1 MSAPSLDAAWR
12 RQVIA
17 ARAQSLE
24 DAATTETASVAVLLG
39 ADPDDAF
46 VSALESDALDRGFAT
61 ATVSLAEHSLHE
73 LEDLLGA
80 AAAALRLH
88 DVKGSRKHGLLAALE
103 AFAAEH
109 GSQAEARFEEFADAE
124 ALHGALR
131 DLALEVLGV
140 LGGRMASRRVTAFFE
155 GEAITLSD
163 DTELRQLSSRTAKN
177 GMNQLTRLLRALG
190 YRGLRLMLTDAEALA
205 GLTRVQREVAYT
217 VLRELIDN
225 ADGHRGMM
233 RTEILL
239 VGTPALVN
247 RVGGLRAH
255 PALASRLLGDA
266 KVEADA
272 DVGLPQPHRT
282 VQWID
287 PPQGTS
293 AEELAG
299 DPPAVEPVPGSR
311 AKALHT
317 HLRLVRGLPPTEGLD
332 GISVGMEAL
341 DAELSAL
348 FAHAAHDSSVFAIL
362 SGDYGA
368 GKTHRLL
375 HLESLALTEGR
386 PVFRLS
392 VERLDEDL
400 GNPQR
405 HLRRLLESSTLPGR
419 RAHGPLEQLDVWLST
434 EAGTERLHEALE
446 EVAALEDVPGAKAAA
461 RALRGSDEALDV
473 DQVRSVLGALDL
485 ELKPGAPTYRRDA
498 YARLHLW
505 VELLARLEDTD
516 GPLIVLDEAENLF
529 RAGVSRPERRT
540 ALRSLAFYCGGWIDR
555 GVVVLAVT
563 PDTLAILRSE
573 SAELLAEI
581 DGQAT
586 HLPEE
591 DVTMLRRRLRSRP
604 LSVTRMGREELE
616 ELADR
621 AYQIGCKA
629 RGLRRERSREELL
642 ETFAKGARKPRE
654 VVQRVAQHVE
664 GRAWSSRD

>member
-1 MSAPSLDAAWR
+1 MSAPSLDSAWR
-12 RQVIA
+12 RLVIA

-24 DAATTETASVAVLLG
+24 DAAATETATVAVLLG
-39 ADPDDAF
+39 NAPDDAF
-46 VSALESDALDRGFAT
+46 VDELEADALARGFAT
-61 ATVSLAEHSLHE
+61 ATVSLHEHSLHE
-73 LEDLLGA
+73 LDDLLGA
-80 AAAALRLH
+80 AAAGLRLY
-88 DVKGSRKHGLLAALE
+88 DVRGSRKHGLLAALE
-103 AFAAEH
+103 AFASEH
-109 GSQAEARFEEFADAE
+109 GKRAEARFEEFADAE

-131 DLALEVLGV
+131 DLAVEVLGV
-140 LGGRMASRRVTAFFE
+140 LGGRTASRRVTAFFD
-155 GEAITLSD
+155 GMPITLSD
-163 DTELRQLSSRTAKN
+163 ETELRQLSSRTAKH

-190 YRGLRLMLTDAEALA
+190 YRGLRLMLTGAEALA
-205 GLTRVQREVAYT
+205 GLTRVRREIAYT

-225 ADGHRGMM
+225 ADGHGGMM

-239 VGTPALVN
+239 IGTPALVN

-266 KVEADA
+266 RVEADA

-287 PPQGTS
+287 PPQGTK
-293 AEELAG
+293 ADELAG
-299 DPPAVEPVPGSR
+299 DPPTVEPVPAGR
-311 AKALHT
+311 AKALRA
-317 HLRLVRGLPPTEGLD
+317 HLRLVRGLPPIEGLEQV
-332 GISVGMEAL
+332 SVGMEAL
-341 DAELSAL
+341 DAELAAL
-348 FAHAAHDSSVFAIL
+348 FAHASHDSSVFAIL

-375 HLESLALTEGR
+375 HLESLALAQGR

-405 HLRRLLESSTLPGR
+405 HLRRLLDSSTLPGR
-419 RAHGPLEQLDVWLST
+419 HGHGALEQLDLWLASAAST
-434 EAGTERLHEALE
+434 RRLHEALE
-446 EVAALEDVPGAKAAA
+446 EVALLDAPGAKAAA
-461 RALRGSDEALDV
+461 RALRGSADTLDV
-473 DQVRSVLGALDL
+473 AQVRSVLGALDL
-485 ELKPGAPTYRRDA
+485 EPKPGAPTYRRDA

-505 VELLARLEDTD
+505 VELLARLAETD

-529 RAGVSRPERRT
+529 RAGVSRAERRT
-540 ALRSLAFYCGGWIDR
+540 ALRSLSFYCGGWIAR

-563 PDTLAILRSE
+563 PDTLSILRSE

-604 LSVTRMGREELE
+604 LSIARMGREELE

-629 RGLRRERSREELL
+629 RGLRRERSRGELL
-642 ETFAKGARKPRE
+642 ETFAKGAKQPRE

-664 GRAWSSRD
+664 GRAWSASD

>member
-1 MSAPSLDAAWR
+1 MSAPSLDTAWR

-39 ADPDDAF
+39 APDDDF
-46 VSALESDALDRGFAT
+46 VNDLESDALDRGFAT
-61 ATVSLAEHSLHE
+61 ATVSLAEHSLHQ
-73 LEDLLGA
+73 LDDLLGA
-80 AAAALRLH
+80 AAAGLRLY

-109 GSQAEARFEEFADAE
+109 GREAEARFEEFADVE
-124 ALHGALR
+124 VLHGDLR

-140 LGGRMASRRVTAFFE
+140 LGGRTASRRVTAFFD
-155 GEAITLSD
+155 GKPITLSD

-239 VGTPALVN
+239 IGTPALVD

-266 KVEADA
+266 TVEAAA

-282 VQWID
+282 VQWIE
-287 PPQGTS
+287 PPEGTT

-299 DPPAVEPVPGSR
+299 APPKVEAVPDSR

-317 HLRLVRGLPPTEGLD
+317 HLRLVRGLPPTEGLE

-348 FAHAAHDSSVFAIL
+348 FAHASHDSSVFAIL
-362 SGDYGA
+362 SGDYGS

-375 HLESLALTEGR
+375 HLESLALAENR

-419 RAHGPLEQLDVWLST
+419 QGHGPLEQLELWLASAAAT
-434 EAGTERLHEALE
+434 KRLHEALE
-446 EVAALEDVPGAKAAA
+446 EVSMLEVPGAKAAA
-461 RALRGSDEALDV
+461 RALRGSEEGLDV
-473 DQVRSVLGALDL
+473 DHVRSVLGALDL
-485 ELKPGAPTYRRDA
+485 EQKPGAPTYRRDA

-505 VELLARLEDTD
+505 VELLARLADTD

-529 RAGVSRPERRT
+529 RAGVSRAERRT
-540 ALRSLAFYCGGWIDR
+540 ALRSLSFYCGGWIER

-563 PDTLAILRSE
+563 PDTLSILRSE
-573 SAELLAEI
+573 SAELLEEI

-604 LSVTRMGREELE
+604 LSVARMGREELE

-621 AYQIGCKA
+621 AYQVGCKA

-642 ETFAKGARKPRE
+642 ETFAKGAKKPRE

-664 GRAWSSRD
+664 GRAWSPAD

>member
-1 MSAPSLDAAWR
+1 MSDPSLDTAWR

-39 ADPDDAF
+39 SSPDDTF
-46 VSALESDALDRGFAT
+46 VDALEADALERGFAT
-61 ATVSLAEHSLHE
+61 AMVSLREHSLHE
-73 LEDLLGA
+73 LDDLLGA
-80 AAAALRLH
+80 AAAGLRLY
-88 DVKGSRKHGLLAALE
+88 DVRGSRKHGLLAALE

-109 GSQAEARFEEFADAE
+109 GNEAEARFAEFADAE

-131 DLALEVLGV
+131 DLAVEVLGV
-140 LGGRMASRRVTAFFE
+140 LGGRTASRRVKAFFD
-155 GEAITLSD
+155 GEPITLSD

-177 GMNQLTRLLRALG
+177 GMHQLTRLLRALG
-190 YRGLRLMLTDAEALA
+190 YRGLRLMLTEAEACA
-205 GLTRVQREVAYT
+205 DLTRVRREIAYT

-225 ADGHRGMM
+225 ADGHGGMM

-266 KVEADA
+266 RVEADA

-287 PPQGTS
+287 PPQGTR

-299 DPPAVEPVPGSR
+299 DPPAVQAVAASR
-311 AKALHT
+311 AKALRT
-317 HLRLVRGLPPTEGLD
+317 HLRLVRGLPPTEDLAK
-332 GISVGMEAL
+332 ISVGMEAL

-348 FAHAAHDSSVFAIL
+348 FAHAAQDSSVFALL

-375 HLESLALTEGR
+375 HLESLALAERR

-405 HLRRLLESSTLPGR
+405 HLRRLLESGTLPGR
-419 RAHGPLEQLDVWLST
+419 EGLGPLQQLELWLSS
-434 EAGTERLHEALE
+434 EAGTRRLHEALE
-446 EVAALEDVPGAKAAA
+446 EVAELDVPGAKAAA
-461 RALRGSDEALDV
+461 RALRTSGETLDG
-473 DQVRSVLGALDL
+473 DHVREVLGALDL

-498 YARLHLW
+498 YARLDLW

-540 ALRSLAFYCGGWIDR
+540 ALRSLAFYCGGWLERAVI
-555 GVVVLAVT
+555 VLAVT
-563 PDTLAILRSE
+563 PDTLSVLKAEAS
-573 SAELLAEI
+573 ELLAEI

-604 LSVTRMGREELE
+604 LAVARMGNEELE

-621 AYQIGCKA
+621 AYRIGCRA
-629 RGLRRERSREELL
+629 RGLRRERFRGELL
-642 ETFAKGARKPRE
+642 EAFASGAKKPRV

-664 GRAWSSRD
+664 ARAWSTA

>member
-1 MSAPSLDAAWR
+1 MSAPSLDTAWR

-39 ADPDDAF
+39 APDDDF
-46 VSALESDALDRGFAT
+46 VNDLESDALDRGFAT
-61 ATVSLAEHSLHE
+61 ATVSLAEHSLHQ
-73 LEDLLGA
+73 LDDLLGA
-80 AAAALRLH
+80 AAAGLRLY

-109 GSQAEARFEEFADAE
+109 GKEAEARFEEFADVE
-124 ALHGALR
+124 VLHGDLR

-140 LGGRMASRRVTAFFE
+140 LGGRTASRRVTAFFD
-155 GEAITLSD
+155 GKPITLSD

-239 VGTPALVN
+239 IGTPALVD

-266 KVEADA
+266 TVEAAA

-282 VQWID
+282 VQWIE
-287 PPQGTS
+287 PPEGTT

-299 DPPAVEPVPGSR
+299 APPKVEAVPDSR

-317 HLRLVRGLPPTEGLD
+317 HLRLVRGLPPTEGLE

-348 FAHAAHDSSVFAIL
+348 FAHASHDSSVFAIL
-362 SGDYGA
+362 SGDYGS

-375 HLESLALTEGR
+375 HLESLALAENR

-419 RAHGPLEQLDVWLST
+419 QGHGPLEQLELWLASAAAT
-434 EAGTERLHEALE
+434 KRLHEALE
-446 EVAALEDVPGAKAAA
+446 EVSMLEVPGAKAAA
-461 RALRGSDEALDV
+461 RALRGSEEGLDV
-473 DQVRSVLGALDL
+473 DHVRSVLGALDL
-485 ELKPGAPTYRRDA
+485 EQKPGAPTYRRDA

-505 VELLARLEDTD
+505 VELLARLADTD

-529 RAGVSRPERRT
+529 RAGVSRAERRT
-540 ALRSLAFYCGGWIDR
+540 ALRSLSFYCGGWIER

-563 PDTLAILRSE
+563 PDTLSILRSE
-573 SAELLAEI
+573 SAELLEEI

-604 LSVTRMGREELE
+604 LSVARMGREELE

-621 AYQIGCKA
+621 AYQVGCKA

-642 ETFAKGARKPRE
+642 ETFAKGAKKPRE

-664 GRAWSSRD
+664 GRAWSPAD

>member
-1 MSAPSLDAAWR
+1 
-12 RQVIA
+12 
-17 ARAQSLE
+17 
-24 DAATTETASVAVLLG
+24 
-39 ADPDDAF
+39 
-46 VSALESDALDRGFAT
+46 
-61 ATVSLAEHSLHE
+61 
-73 LEDLLGA
+73 
-80 AAAALRLH
+80 
-88 DVKGSRKHGLLAALE
+88 
-103 AFAAEH
+103 
-109 GSQAEARFEEFADAE
+109 
-124 ALHGALR
+124 
-131 DLALEVLGV
+131 VLGV
-140 LGGRMASRRVTAFFE
+140 LGGSTASRRVTAFFD
-155 GEAITLSD
+155 GKPITLSD

-205 GLTRVQREVAYT
+205 DLTRVRREIAYT

-239 VGTPALVN
+239 LGTPALVN

-266 KVEADA
+266 QVEAAA

-287 PPQGTS
+287 PPQGTT
-293 AEELAG
+293 AEELVG
-299 DPPAVEPVPGSR
+299 GVPKVEAVPDNR
-311 AKALHT
+311 AKALRT
-317 HLRLVRGLPPTEGLD
+317 HLRLVRGLPPTDGLE

-362 SGDYGA
+362 SGDYGS

-375 HLESLALTEGR
+375 HLESLALAEGR

-405 HLRRLLESSTLPGR
+405 HLRRLLENSTLPGR
-419 RAHGPLEQLDVWLST
+419 HGHGPLEQLELWLAT
-434 EAGTERLHEALE
+434 DAATARLHEALE
-446 EVAALEDVPGAKAAA
+446 EVALLDVPGAKAAA
-461 RALRGSDEALDV
+461 RALRGSEDTLDV

-485 ELKPGAPTYRRDA
+485 ESKPGAPTYRRDA

-505 VELLARLEDTD
+505 VELLGRLADAD

-529 RAGVSRPERRT
+529 RAGVSRAERRT
-540 ALRSLAFYCGGWIDR
+540 ALRSLSFYCGGWIER

-563 PDTLAILRSE
+563 PDTLSILRSE

-604 LSVTRMGREELE
+604 LSVARMDREELE

-642 ETFAKGARKPRE
+642 EAFARGAKKPRE

-664 GRAWSSRD
+664 GRAWSPTD

>member
-1 MSAPSLDAAWR
+1 MSAPSLDTAWR

-39 ADPDDAF
+39 APDDDF
-46 VSALESDALDRGFAT
+46 VNDLESDALDRGFAT
-61 ATVSLAEHSLHE
+61 ATVSLAEHSLHQ
-73 LEDLLGA
+73 LDDLLGA
-80 AAAALRLH
+80 AAAGLRLY

-109 GSQAEARFEEFADAE
+109 GREAEARFEEFADVE
-124 ALHGALR
+124 VLHGDLR

-140 LGGRMASRRVTAFFE
+140 LGGRTASRRVTAFFD
-155 GEAITLSD
+155 GKPITLSD

-239 VGTPALVN
+239 IGTPALVD

-266 KVEADA
+266 TVEAAA

-282 VQWID
+282 VQWIE
-287 PPQGTS
+287 PPEGTT

-299 DPPAVEPVPGSR
+299 APPKVEAVPDSR

-317 HLRLVRGLPPTEGLD
+317 HLRLVRGLPPTEGLE

-348 FAHAAHDSSVFAIL
+348 FAHASHDSSVFAIL
-362 SGDYGA
+362 SGDYGS

-375 HLESLALTEGR
+375 HLESLALAENR

-419 RAHGPLEQLDVWLST
+419 QGHGPLEQLELWLASAAAT
-434 EAGTERLHEALE
+434 KHLHEALE
-446 EVAALEDVPGAKAAA
+446 EVSMLEVPGAKAAA
-461 RALRGSDEALDV
+461 RALRGSEEGLDV
-473 DQVRSVLGALDL
+473 DHVRSVLGALDL
-485 ELKPGAPTYRRDA
+485 EQKPGAPTYRRDA

-505 VELLARLEDTD
+505 VELLARLADTD

-529 RAGVSRPERRT
+529 RAGVSRAERRT
-540 ALRSLAFYCGGWIDR
+540 ALRSLSFYCGGWIER

-563 PDTLAILRSE
+563 PDTLSILRSE
-573 SAELLAEI
+573 SAELLEEI

-604 LSVTRMGREELE
+604 LSVARMGREELE

-621 AYQIGCKA
+621 AYQVGCKA

-642 ETFAKGARKPRE
+642 ETFAKGAKKPRE

-664 GRAWSSRD
+664 GRAWSPAD

>member
-1 MSAPSLDAAWR
+1 MADPSLDAAWR
-12 RQVIA
+12 RHVVA
-17 ARAQSLE
+17 ARGQSLE
-24 DAATTETASVAVLLG
+24 DAAATETASVAVLLG
-39 ADPDDAF
+39 SEVDAALLAELEADAQ
-46 VSALESDALDRGFAT
+46 SRGFAT
-61 ATVSLAEHSLHE
+61 ATVSLAEHSLHR
-73 LEDLLGA
+73 LDDLLSA
-80 AAAALRLH
+80 AAAGLRLY
-88 DVKGSRKHGLLAALE
+88 DVRGSRKHGLLAALE

-109 GSQAEARFEEFADAE
+109 GEDTEARFEEFADAE

-131 DLALEVLGV
+131 GLAQEILGH
-140 LGGRMASRRVTAFFE
+140 LGGRTASRRVSAFFA
-155 GEAITLSD
+155 GEPITLGD
-163 DTELRQLSSRTAKN
+163 DTELRALSSRTAKN

-190 YRGLRLMLTDAEALA
+190 YRGFRLILRDAEALA
-205 GLTRVQREVAYT
+205 GLTRVQREIAYT

-247 RVGGLRAH
+247 RVGGLRSH

-266 KVEADA
+266 RVEAEA
-272 DVGLPQPHRT
+272 DIGLPQPHRT

-287 PPQGTS
+287 PPEGTRP
-293 AEELAG
+293 EELEG
-299 DPPAVEPVPGSR
+299 EVPPAEPVPDNR
-311 AKALHT
+311 AAALSA
-317 HLRLVRGLPPTEGLD
+317 HLRLVRGLPPVAGLD
-332 GISVGMEAL
+332 AISVGMEEL
-341 DAELSAL
+341 DAELGRL
-348 FAHAAHDSSVFAIL
+348 FEHATQDSSVFAIL

-368 GKTHRLL
+368 GKTHRIL
-375 HLESLALTEGR
+375 HLESRALAEKR

-405 HLRRLLESSTLPGR
+405 HLRRLLESGSVPDR
-419 RAHGPLEQLDVWLST
+419 HRSGPLERLEVWLASA
-434 EAGTERLHEALE
+434 AGQRRLQEALE
-446 EVAALEDVPGAKAAA
+446 AIAGLDVPGAKAAR
-461 RALRGSDEALDV
+461 RALPAGEALDP
-473 DQVRSVLGALDL
+473 DHVRRVLGALDL
-485 ELKPGAPTYRRDA
+485 EGKPGAPTYRRDA

-529 RAGVSRPERRT
+529 RAGVSRAERRT
-540 ALRSLAFYCGGWIDR
+540 ALRSLSFYASGWLER
-555 GVVVLAVT
+555 SVVVLAVT
-563 PDTLAILRSE
+563 PDTLAVLRSE
-573 SAELLAEI
+573 AKALLDQI

-591 DVTMLRRRLRSRP
+591 DVAMLRRRLRTKP
-604 LSVTRMGREELE
+604 LAVTRMGRPELE

-629 RGLRRERSREELL
+629 RGIRRERSREELL
-642 ETFAKGARKPRE
+642 GELAQGARTPRE

-664 GRAWSSRD
+664 ARAWTER

>member
-39 ADPDDAF
+39 AAPEDGF
-46 VSALESDALDRGFAT
+46 VDGLESDALERGFAT
-61 ATVSLAEHSLHE
+61 STVSLREHSLHE
-73 LEDLLGA
+73 LDDLLGA
-80 AAAALRLH
+80 AAAGLRLY
-88 DVKGSRKHGLLAALE
+88 DVRGSRKHGLLAALE

-109 GSQAEARFEEFADAE
+109 GKKAEARFEEFADAE

-131 DLALEVLGV
+131 DLAVEVLGV
-140 LGGRMASRRVTAFFE
+140 LGGRTASRRVKAFFD
-155 GEAITLSD
+155 GKAITLSD

-177 GMNQLTRLLRALG
+177 GMHQLTRLLRALG

-205 GLTRVQREVAYT
+205 DLTRVRREIAYT

-225 ADGHRGMM
+225 ADGHGGMM

-239 VGTPALVN
+239 IGTPQLVN

-287 PPQGTS
+287 PPQGTR

-299 DPPAVEPVPGSR
+299 DPPKVTPVERNR
-311 AKALHT
+311 ARALRA
-317 HLRLVRGLPPTEGLD
+317 HLRLVRGLPPVEDLD
-332 GISVGMEAL
+332 KISVGMEAL
-341 DAELSAL
+341 DAELAAL
-348 FAHAAHDSSVFAIL
+348 FGHAAVGSSVFAIL
-362 SGDYGA
+362 SGDYGS

-375 HLESLALTEGR
+375 HLESLALAEKR

-405 HLRRLLESSTLPGR
+405 HLRRLLESGTLPGR
-419 RAHGPLEQLDVWLST
+419 SALGPLEQLDLWLASET
-434 EAGTERLHEALE
+434 KTRRLLEALE
-446 EVAALEDVPGAKAAA
+446 EVAELDVPGAKAAL
-461 RALRGSDEALDV
+461 RVLRGSEEGLDP
-473 DQVRSVLGALDL
+473 DHVRRVLGALDL
-485 ELKPGAPTYRRDA
+485 EVKPGAPTYRRDA

-505 VELLARLEDTD
+505 VELLSRLEETD

-540 ALRSLAFYCGGWIDR
+540 ALRSLSFYCGGWIDR

-563 PDTLAILRSE
+563 PDTLSILRSE
-573 SAELLAEI
+573 ASELLAEI

-591 DVTMLRRRLRSRP
+591 DVGMLRRRLRSRP
-604 LSVTRMGREELE
+604 LSVARMGTEELE

-621 AYQIGCKA
+621 AYQIGCRA

-642 ETFAKGARKPRE
+642 ETFAKGAKKPRE

-664 GRAWSSRD
+664 SRAWSSD

>member
-39 ADPDDAF
+39 AAPDDAF
-46 VSALESDALDRGFAT
+46 VSDLESDSLARGFVT
-61 ATVSLAEHSLHE
+61 STVSLAEHSLHE
-73 LEDLLGA
+73 LDDLLGA
-80 AAAALRLH
+80 AAAGLRLY

-109 GSQAEARFEEFADAE
+109 GKQAEARFEEFADIE

-131 DLALEVLGV
+131 ELALEVLAV
-140 LGGRMASRRVTAFFE
+140 LGGRTASRRVTAFFD
-155 GEAITLSD
+155 GKPITLRD

-177 GMNQLTRLLRALG
+177 GMSQLTRLLRALG

-205 GLTRVQREVAYT
+205 GLTRVRREVAYT

-239 VGTPALVN
+239 IGTPALVN

-266 KVEADA
+266 RVEAAA

-287 PPQGTS
+287 PPQGTR
-293 AEELAG
+293 AEELG
-299 DPPAVEPVPGSR
+299 GEPPRVEAVPDRR
-311 AKALHT
+311 AKALRT
-317 HLRLVRGLPPTEGLD
+317 HLRLVRGLPPTERLES
-332 GISVGMEAL
+332 ISVGMEAL

-348 FAHAAHDSSVFAIL
+348 FAHASHDSSVFAIL
-362 SGDYGA
+362 SGDYGS

-375 HLESLALTEGR
+375 HLESLALAEGR

-419 RAHGPLEQLDVWLST
+419 HGHGPLEQLELWLASR
-434 EAGTERLHEALE
+434 AGTERLHEALE
-446 EVAALEDVPGAKAAA
+446 AVAQLEVPGAKAAA
-461 RALRGSDEALDV
+461 RALRGSGDTLDA
-473 DQVRSVLGALDL
+473 DQVRHVLGALDL
-485 ELKPGAPTYRRDA
+485 EQKPGAPTYRRDA

-505 VELLARLEDTD
+505 VELLRRLEDAD

-529 RAGVSRPERRT
+529 RAGVSRAERRT
-540 ALRSLAFYCGGWIDR
+540 ALRSLSFYCGGWIER

-563 PDTLAILRSE
+563 PDTLSILRSE
-573 SAELLAEI
+573 SAELLTEI

-604 LSVTRMGREELE
+604 LSVARMDKGELE

-642 ETFAKGARKPRE
+642 ETFAKGAKKPRE

-664 GRAWSSRD
+664 GRAWTAAD

>member
-1 MSAPSLDAAWR
+1 MSAPSLDSAWR
-12 RQVIA
+12 QRVIA

-39 ADPDDAF
+39 AAPDEAF
-46 VSALESDALDRGFAT
+46 ISALESDALERGFAT
-61 ATVSLAEHSLHE
+61 ATVSLREHSLHE
-73 LEDLLGA
+73 LDDLLGA
-80 AAAALRLH
+80 AAAGLRLY
-88 DVKGSRKHGLLAALE
+88 DVRGSRKHGLLAALE

-109 GSQAEARFEEFADAE
+109 GKQAEKRFEEFADVE

-131 DLALEVLGV
+131 DLAVEVLGV
-140 LGGRMASRRVTAFFE
+140 LGGRTASRRVKAFFD
-155 GEAITLSD
+155 GKAITLSD

-177 GMNQLTRLLRALG
+177 GMHQLTRLLRALG

-205 GLTRVQREVAYT
+205 DLTRVRREIAYT

-225 ADGHRGMM
+225 ADGHGGMM

-239 VGTPALVN
+239 IGTPALVN

-287 PPQGTS
+287 PPQGTTE
-293 AEELAG
+293 EELDG
-299 DPPAVEPVPGSR
+299 EPPTVEAVESNR
-311 AKALHT
+311 AKALRA
-317 HLRLVRGLPPTEGLD
+317 HLRLVRGLPPIESLEQ
-332 GISVGMEAL
+332 ISVGMEAL
-341 DAELSAL
+341 DAELTAL
-348 FAHAAHDSSVFAIL
+348 FGHAAHDSSVFAIL
-362 SGDYGA
+362 SGDYGS

-375 HLESLALTEGR
+375 HLESLALAEHR

-405 HLRRLLESSTLPGR
+405 HLRRLLESGTLPGR
-419 RAHGPLEQLDVWLST
+419 NALGPLDQLELWLASESKT
-434 EAGTERLHEALE
+434 RRLHEALE
-446 EVAALEDVPGAKAAA
+446 EVAGLDVPGAKAAL
-461 RALRGSDEALDV
+461 RVLRGSEEGLDA
-473 DQVRSVLGALDL
+473 DHVRRVLGALDL

-505 VELLARLEDTD
+505 VELLARLEETD

-540 ALRSLAFYCGGWIDR
+540 ALRSLSFYCGGWIER
-555 GVVVLAVT
+555 GVIVLAVT
-563 PDTLAILRSE
+563 PDTLSILRSE
-573 SAELLAEI
+573 ASELLAEI

-604 LSVTRMGREELE
+604 LSVARMGTDELE

-621 AYQIGCKA
+621 AYQIGCRA

-642 ETFAKGARKPRE
+642 EAFAKGAKKPRE

-664 GRAWSSRD
+664 SRAWSTSG

>member
-39 ADPDDAF
+39 APDESF
-46 VSALESDALDRGFAT
+46 VSDLESDALDRGFAT
-61 ATVSLAEHSLHE
+61 ATVSLAEHSLHR
-73 LEDLLGA
+73 LDDLLGA
-80 AAAALRLH
+80 AAAGLRLY

-109 GSQAEARFEEFADAE
+109 GKQAEARFEEFADIE

-140 LGGRMASRRVTAFFE
+140 LGGRTASRRVTAFFD
-155 GEAITLSD
+155 GKPITLSD

-239 VGTPALVN
+239 IGTPALVN

-266 KVEADA
+266 TVEAAA

-287 PPQGTS
+287 PPQGTTPD
-293 AEELAG
+293 ELAG
-299 DPPAVEPVPGSR
+299 TPPKVEAVPDNR
-311 AKALHT
+311 AKALRT
-317 HLRLVRGLPPTEGLD
+317 HLRLVRGLPPTDGLEA
-332 GISVGMEAL
+332 ISVGMEAL

-348 FAHAAHDSSVFAIL
+348 FAHASHDSSVFAIL
-362 SGDYGA
+362 SGDYGS

-375 HLESLALTEGR
+375 HLESLALAEGR

-419 RAHGPLEQLDVWLST
+419 HGHGPLEQLELWLASGAAT
-434 EAGTERLHEALE
+434 KRLHEALE
-446 EVAALEDVPGAKAAA
+446 EVSLLEVPGAKAAL
-461 RALRGSDEALDV
+461 RALRGSEESLDA

-485 ELKPGAPTYRRDA
+485 EQKPGAPTYRRDA

-505 VELLARLEDTD
+505 VELLARLSETD

-529 RAGVSRPERRT
+529 RAGVSRAERRT
-540 ALRSLAFYCGGWIDR
+540 ALRSLSFYCGGWIER

-563 PDTLAILRSE
+563 PDTLSILRSE
-573 SAELLAEI
+573 SAELLEEI

-604 LSVTRMGREELE
+604 LSVARMGREELE

-621 AYQIGCKA
+621 AYQVGCKA
-629 RGLRRERSREELL
+629 RGLRRERSRDELL
-642 ETFAKGARKPRE
+642 ETFAKGAKKPRE

-664 GRAWSSRD
+664 GRAWSPED